1 MKYSDIRT
9 MEELDAARRKLSSEV
24 EAKGKE
30 VLTRWED
37 TREAYSPAGLIATGL
52 KHISG
57 RIPFDRIILY
67 GIRALKRRL
76 F

>member
-9 MEELDAARRKLSSEV
+9 MEELDAARRKLSSKV
-24 EAKGKE
+24 DAKGQE
-30 VLTRWED
+30 VLARWED
-37 TREAYSPAGLIATGL
+37 TREAYSPAGLFAAGL